1 MKIVKFLVSVRF
13 LITFAIVSILSA
25 LAYPVQAQSVMKN
38 TQSVPTLSV
47 NFLGEKGDKLFFEV
61 IVAQPA
67 ESRSVLRIRDEDGT
81 QLYSELVKGT
91 SLLKRIQLPRHSMKK
106 LEFVVDSGKEEL
118 KKAFEINIH
127 YLEQL
132 SVKDITRL

>member
-13 LITFAIVSILSA
+13 LIIFAFVSILSA
-25 LAYPVQAQSVMKN
+25 LAYPVQAQSVPKN
-38 TQSVPTLSV
+38 SQSVPALSV

-118 KKAFEINIH
+118 KKAFEINIQ
-127 YLEQL
+127 YQEQL